1 MLKKSERKKAKRTF
15 KFWFK
20 VLLGT
25 ELMDDPN
32 HRKEFL
38 QALEVLRKKPK
49 NEPV

>member
-1 MLKKSERKKAKRTF
+1 MKRKKLLQAKKTF

-32 HRKEFL
+32 HRKEFME
-38 QALEVLRKKPK
+38 ALDSIKKKPK
-49 NEPV
+49 KTAI